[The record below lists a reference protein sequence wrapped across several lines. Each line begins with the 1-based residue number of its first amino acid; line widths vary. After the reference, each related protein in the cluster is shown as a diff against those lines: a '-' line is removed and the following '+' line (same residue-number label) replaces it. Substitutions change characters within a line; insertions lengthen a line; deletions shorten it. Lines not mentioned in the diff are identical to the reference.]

1 VLGEVGPARLVVQ
14 LGGWALQRHQ
24 QHLQGDRSVD
34 IKGNANEPGPGTA
47 EP

>member
-24 QHLQGDRSVD
+24 QHLQGRAGGRGRGWGV
-34 IKGNANEPGPGTA
+34 GGRQALR
-47 EP
+47 